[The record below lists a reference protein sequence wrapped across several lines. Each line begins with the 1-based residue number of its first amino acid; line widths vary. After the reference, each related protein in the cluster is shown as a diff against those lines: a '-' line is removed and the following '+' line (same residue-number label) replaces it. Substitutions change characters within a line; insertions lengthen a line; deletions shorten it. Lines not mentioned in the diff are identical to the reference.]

1 MRRSTEAEDPNG
13 RTSGLHDEAI
23 PARYPSVVQ
32 PVDDGETQTVIGSRF
47 PLRPGLA
54 MPPGRGVLLADR
66 TPVIIQVGVGS
77 TTLQTAAATAPGG
90 QARGSL
96 TRQPRFRTLTAS
108 S

>member
-1 MRRSTEAEDPNG
+1 MVAGYFQSMLMQQLKKVRR
-13 RTSGLHDEAI
+13 RLLL
-23 PARYPSVVQ
+23 Q

-77 TTLQTAAATAPGG
+77 TTLQPAAARAPAR
-90 QARGSL
+90 QARIG
-96 TRQPRFRTLTAS
+96 PRVRG
-108 S
+108 